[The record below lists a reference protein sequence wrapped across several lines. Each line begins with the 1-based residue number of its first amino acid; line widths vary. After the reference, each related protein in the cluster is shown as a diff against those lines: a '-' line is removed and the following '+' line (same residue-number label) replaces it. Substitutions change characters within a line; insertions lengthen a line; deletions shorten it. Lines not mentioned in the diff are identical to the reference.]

1 MSQPVRNT
9 DELPAVGTPVERPV
23 RPVAWADDAAAQGC
37 VGNCASA
44 AAKEYWERG
53 HWTDKANAAKLRHP
67 LYAAQTL
74 WNACAQAGAIEREKL
89 EPLLRRSL
97 AQLRKWA
104 EWYGKADH
112 AARGQLPLPPAGN
125 VELAEDISAALGP
138 NAQVVRRGAAG
149 GASERT
155 EG

>member
-1 MSQPVRNT
+1 MNQMQNK
-9 DELPAVGTPVERPV
+9 TPEER
-23 RPVAWADDAAAQGC
+23 R
-37 VGNCASA
+37 SI
-44 AAKEYWERG
+44 AAKGHATRRARLDAVATER
-53 HWTDKANAAKLRHP
+53 HAAEV
-67 LYAAQTL
+67 YAGGL
-74 WNACAQAGAIEREKL
+74 REKL

-125 VELAEDISAALGP
+125 VELADDISAALGP

-149 GASERT
+149 GASYLDTLSPHLTRPT
-155 EG
+155 NSGGATL